1 MVDINIGNGQG
12 ITQAIRDKIGAA
24 NIKNKDAATWQ
35 KVVAEVNSAQNSK
48 SIFKSG
54 DNYTTDSTKLNEKS
68 TYQSNFVVDQGTVT
82 IDDSVWSKIQNLLTG
97 GNETTKAAAE
107 TKQKTLRETAN
118 ENTIGDLKLTK
129 EPVAPDMSLKPN
141 IGHIDVAPQ
150 ATGKQLN
157 RMVNGQK
164 QAIEISHDKDGNK
177 VRYAVNDD
185 GTRGEQLVTVT
196 TAGKNTYVTKS
207 EFDKT
212 VKSALQLGEN
222 DEIPKGLNAEY
233 VSIGG
238 EATLVF
244 KGKDGHVMTGSEVK
258 KFMTDYKKDLYD
270 RTAHGSGEYAGKS
283 IKDITNEVVSK
294 MDYSKLDPS
303 FMETALK
310 QDGVQLNYGGQKYT
324 VQQGNLVDAQGNKFS
339 VQNNKLVPVKT
350 QDALNKANPEK
361 LADTADLSYS
371 AKTELT
377 IDGKKYSVEKDGTL
391 VDAQGNKYDV
401 KDGKPVQKE
410 NDKAALADVDFTK
423 PENVELLSTFY
434 HPNAQL
440 NFGGTMYTVQQDKTL
455 VDAQG
460 NKYKLE
466 NNKPVPIKT
475 SQEPV
480 QTYGKHG
487 NLNVD
492 NDNSGGPFIKNGR
505 LDLE

>member
-1 MVDINIGNGQG
+1 MAEINIGNGQG

-35 KVVAEVNSAQNSK
+35 KVVAEVNNAQNSK

-107 TKQKTLRETAN
+107 TKQKTLSETAN
-118 ENTIGDLKLTK
+118 ENTIGDLNLTK
-129 EPVAPDMSLKPN
+129 EPVDPGMFEKPN
-141 IGHIDVAPQ
+141 IAHVDVNPQ
-150 ATGKQLN
+150 PTENLATGKQLT
-157 RMVNGQK
+157 RMVNGEK
-164 QAIEISHDKDGNK
+164 KTIEISHDKDGNK

-185 GTRGEQLVTVT
+185 GTRGEELVTLT
-196 TAGKNTYVTKS
+196 TTGKNTYQTKS
-207 EFDKT
+207 ELDKT
-212 VKSALQLGEN
+212 VRSSLGLKDGQN
-222 DEIPKGLNAEY
+222 LPDNLKPFY
-233 VSIGG
+233 VEIGG
-238 EATLVF
+238 SPQLMFKSDNGTLTP
-244 KGKDGHVMTGSEVK
+244 KQAAAYCKQHI
-258 KFMTDYKKDLYD
+258 
-270 RTAHGSGEYAGKS
+270 AQGSGEYAGKS

-294 MDYSKLDPS
+294 IDYSKLDPS

-324 VQQGNLVDAQGNKFS
+324 VHQGNLVDAQGNKFS

-350 QDALNKANPEK
+350 
-361 LADTADLSYS
+361 
-371 AKTELT
+371 
-377 IDGKKYSVEKDGTL
+377 
-391 VDAQGNKYDV
+391 
-401 KDGKPVQKE
+401 
-410 NDKAALADVDFTK
+410 
-423 PENVELLSTFY
+423 
-434 HPNAQL
+434 
-440 NFGGTMYTVQQDKTL
+440 
-455 VDAQG
+455 
-460 NKYKLE
+460 
-466 NNKPVPIKT
+466 

-492 NDNSGGPFIKNGR
+492 NDSSGGPFIKSGR

>member
-35 KVVAEVNSAQNSK
+35 KVVAEVNNAQNSK

-68 TYQSNFVVDQGTVT
+68 TYQSNFVVDKGTVT
-82 IDDSVWSKIQNLLTG
+82 IDDSVWAKIQNLLTG
-97 GNETTKAAAE
+97 GNETTKAEAE

-164 QAIEISHDKDGNK
+164 QAIEILHDKDGNK

-258 KFMTDYKKDLYD
+258 RFMTDYKQDLYD

-294 MDYSKLDPS
+294 MDYSKLSPN
-303 FMETALK
+303 FMEAALK

-324 VQQGNLVDAQGNKFS
+324 VQQGN
-339 VQNNKLVPVKT
+339 
-350 QDALNKANPEK
+350 
-361 LADTADLSYS
+361 
-371 AKTELT
+371 
-377 IDGKKYSVEKDGTL
+377 L

-410 NDKAALADVDFTK
+410 NDKAALADVDFTN

-466 NNKPVPIKT
+466 NNKPVPVKT

-492 NDNSGGPFIKNGR
+492 NDSSGGPFIKSR
-505 LDLE
+505 ILDFE

>member
-35 KVVAEVNSAQNSK
+35 KVVAEVNNAQNSK

-68 TYQSNFVVDQGTVT
+68 TFQSNFVVDKGTVT

-97 GNETTKAAAE
+97 GNETTKALSAQPKDE
-107 TKQKTLRETAN
+107 TIKDNNLPEVVVTAN
-118 ENTIGDLKLTK
+118 ELKRTKTITN
-129 EPVAPDMSLKPN
+129 PADMSLKPN

-164 QAIEISHDKDGNK
+164 PAKAIEILHDKDGNK

-212 VKSALQLGEN
+212 VKSVLQLGEN

-258 KFMTDYKKDLYD
+258 KFMTDYKQDLYD

-283 IKDITNEVVSK
+283 IKDITNDVVSK
-294 MDYSKLDPS
+294 IDYSKLSPN
-303 FMETALK
+303 FMEAALK

-324 VQQGNLVDAQGNKFS
+324 VHQGNLVDAQGNKFS

-350 QDALNKANPEK
+350 
-361 LADTADLSYS
+361 
-371 AKTELT
+371 
-377 IDGKKYSVEKDGTL
+377 
-391 VDAQGNKYDV
+391 
-401 KDGKPVQKE
+401 
-410 NDKAALADVDFTK
+410 
-423 PENVELLSTFY
+423 
-434 HPNAQL
+434 
-440 NFGGTMYTVQQDKTL
+440 
-455 VDAQG
+455 
-460 NKYKLE
+460 
-466 NNKPVPIKT
+466 

-492 NDNSGGPFIKNGR
+492 NDSSGGPFIKRGR
-505 LDLE
+505 LDFEE

>member
-107 TKQKTLRETAN
+107 TKQKALRETAN

-129 EPVAPDMSLKPN
+129 EAVAPDMSLKPN

-164 QAIEISHDKDGNK
+164 QAIEILHDKDGNK

-258 KFMTDYKKDLYD
+258 KFMTDYKQDLYD

-294 MDYSKLDPS
+294 MDYSKLSPS

-324 VQQGNLVDAQGNKFS
+324 VQQGNLVDAQGNK
-339 VQNNKLVPVKT
+339 
-350 QDALNKANPEK
+350 
-361 LADTADLSYS
+361 
-371 AKTELT
+371 
-377 IDGKKYSVEKDGTL
+377 
-391 VDAQGNKYDV
+391 YDV

-410 NDKAALADVDFTK
+410 NDKAALADVDFTN

-492 NDNSGGPFIKNGR
+492 NDSSGGPFIKSGR
-505 LDLE
+505 LDFE

>member
-68 TYQSNFVVDQGTVT
+68 TYQSNFVVDKGTVT

-258 KFMTDYKKDLYD
+258 KFMTDYKQDLYD

-324 VQQGNLVDAQGNKFS
+324 VQQGNLVDAQGNK
-339 VQNNKLVPVKT
+339 
-350 QDALNKANPEK
+350 
-361 LADTADLSYS
+361 
-371 AKTELT
+371 
-377 IDGKKYSVEKDGTL
+377 
-391 VDAQGNKYDV
+391 YDV

-410 NDKAALADVDFTK
+410 NDKAALADVDFTN

-492 NDNSGGPFIKNGR
+492 NDSSGGPFIKRGI
-505 LDLE
+505 LDFEE

>member
-129 EPVAPDMSLKPN
+129 EAVDMSLKPN

-164 QAIEISHDKDGNK
+164 QAIEILHDKDGNK

-258 KFMTDYKKDLYD
+258 KFMTDYKQDLYD

-324 VQQGNLVDAQGNKFS
+324 VHQGNLVDAQGNKFS

-350 QDALNKANPEK
+350 
-361 LADTADLSYS
+361 
-371 AKTELT
+371 
-377 IDGKKYSVEKDGTL
+377 
-391 VDAQGNKYDV
+391 
-401 KDGKPVQKE
+401 
-410 NDKAALADVDFTK
+410 
-423 PENVELLSTFY
+423 
-434 HPNAQL
+434 
-440 NFGGTMYTVQQDKTL
+440 
-455 VDAQG
+455 
-460 NKYKLE
+460 
-466 NNKPVPIKT
+466 

-492 NDNSGGPFIKNGR
+492 NDSSGGPFIKSGR

>member
-54 DNYTTDSTKLNEKS
+54 DNYTTDLTKLNEKS

-107 TKQKTLRETAN
+107 TKQKTLSETAN
-118 ENTIGDLKLTK
+118 ENTIGDLNLTK

-164 QAIEISHDKDGNK
+164 QAIEILHDKDGNK

-212 VKSALQLGEN
+212 VKTALQLGEN

-258 KFMTDYKKDLYD
+258 KFMTDYKQDLYD

-294 MDYSKLDPS
+294 IDYSKLSPN
-303 FMETALK
+303 FMEAALK

-324 VQQGNLVDAQGNKFS
+324 VHQGN
-339 VQNNKLVPVKT
+339 
-350 QDALNKANPEK
+350 
-361 LADTADLSYS
+361 
-371 AKTELT
+371 
-377 IDGKKYSVEKDGTL
+377 L

-401 KDGKPVQKE
+401 KDGKLVQKE

-423 PENVELLSTFY
+423 SENVELLSTFY

-492 NDNSGGPFIKNGR
+492 NDSSGGPFIKSGR
-505 LDLE
+505 LDFE

>member
-68 TYQSNFVVDQGTVT
+68 TYQSNFVVDKGTVT

-97 GNETTKAAAE
+97 GNETTKAAVE

-118 ENTIGDLKLTK
+118 ENTIGDLNLTK
-129 EPVAPDMSLKPN
+129 EPVDPGMFEKPN
-141 IGHIDVAPQ
+141 IAHVDVNPQ
-150 ATGKQLN
+150 PTENLATGKQLT
-157 RMVNGQK
+157 RMVNGEK
-164 QAIEISHDKDGNK
+164 KTIEISHDKDGNK

-185 GTRGEQLVTVT
+185 GTRGEELVTLT
-196 TAGKNTYVTKS
+196 TTGKNTYQTKS
-207 EFDKT
+207 ELDKT
-212 VKSALQLGEN
+212 VRSSLGLKDGQN
-222 DEIPKGLNAEY
+222 LPDNLKPFY
-233 VSIGG
+233 VEIGG
-238 EATLVF
+238 SPQLMFKSDNGTLTP
-244 KGKDGHVMTGSEVK
+244 KQAAAYCKQHI
-258 KFMTDYKKDLYD
+258 
-270 RTAHGSGEYAGKS
+270 AQGSGEYAGKS

-294 MDYSKLDPS
+294 MDYSKLDPN

-324 VQQGNLVDAQGNKFS
+324 VHQGNLVDAQGNKFS

-350 QDALNKANPEK
+350 
-361 LADTADLSYS
+361 
-371 AKTELT
+371 
-377 IDGKKYSVEKDGTL
+377 
-391 VDAQGNKYDV
+391 
-401 KDGKPVQKE
+401 
-410 NDKAALADVDFTK
+410 
-423 PENVELLSTFY
+423 
-434 HPNAQL
+434 
-440 NFGGTMYTVQQDKTL
+440 
-455 VDAQG
+455 
-460 NKYKLE
+460 
-466 NNKPVPIKT
+466 

-492 NDNSGGPFIKNGR
+492 NDSSGGPFIKSGR

>member
-1 MVDINIGNGQG
+1 MAEINIGNGQG

-35 KVVAEVNSAQNSK
+35 KVVAEVNNAQNSK

-68 TYQSNFVVDQGTVT
+68 TYQSNFVVDKGTVT
-82 IDDSVWSKIQNLLTG
+82 IDDSVWSKIQNLLRG
-97 GNETTKAAAE
+97 GNETITDNNLKEVVVTADKLNKTK
-107 TKQKTLRETAN
+107 
-118 ENTIGDLKLTK
+118 TITITN
-129 EPVAPDMSLKPN
+129 PPDMSLKPN
-141 IGHIDVAPQ
+141 IGHIDIAPQ

-164 QAIEISHDKDGNK
+164 QAIEILHDKDGNK

-258 KFMTDYKKDLYD
+258 KFMTDYKQDLYD

-294 MDYSKLDPS
+294 MDYSKLSPN
-303 FMETALK
+303 FMEAALK

-324 VQQGNLVDAQGNKFS
+324 VQQGNLVDAQGNK
-339 VQNNKLVPVKT
+339 
-350 QDALNKANPEK
+350 
-361 LADTADLSYS
+361 
-371 AKTELT
+371 
-377 IDGKKYSVEKDGTL
+377 
-391 VDAQGNKYDV
+391 YDV
-401 KDGKPVQKE
+401 KDGKLVQKE

-423 PENVELLSTFY
+423 SENVELLSTFY

-455 VDAQG
+455 VDGQG

-492 NDNSGGPFIKNGR
+492 NDSSGGPFIKSGR

>member
-1 MVDINIGNGQG
+1 MAEINIGNGQG

-35 KVVAEVNSAQNSK
+35 KVVAEVNNAQNSK

-68 TYQSNFVVDQGTVT
+68 TYQSNFVVDKGTVT
-82 IDDSVWSKIQNLLTG
+82 IDDSVWAKIQNLLTG

-118 ENTIGDLKLTK
+118 ENTIGDLNLTK
-129 EPVAPDMSLKPN
+129 EPVDPGMFEKPN
-141 IGHIDVAPQ
+141 IAHVDVNPQ
-150 ATGKQLN
+150 PTENLATGKQLT
-157 RMVNGQK
+157 RMVNGEK
-164 QAIEISHDKDGNK
+164 KTIEISHDKDGNK

-185 GTRGEQLVTVT
+185 GTRGEELVTLT
-196 TAGKNTYVTKS
+196 TTGKNTYQTKS
-207 EFDKT
+207 ELDKT
-212 VKSALQLGEN
+212 VRSSLGLKDGQN
-222 DEIPKGLNAEY
+222 LPDNLKPFY
-233 VSIGG
+233 VEIGG
-238 EATLVF
+238 SPQLMFKSDNGTLTP
-244 KGKDGHVMTGSEVK
+244 KQAAAYCKQHI
-258 KFMTDYKKDLYD
+258 
-270 RTAHGSGEYAGKS
+270 AQGSGEYAGKS

-324 VQQGNLVDAQGNKFS
+324 VHQGNLVDAQGNKFS

-350 QDALNKANPEK
+350 
-361 LADTADLSYS
+361 
-371 AKTELT
+371 
-377 IDGKKYSVEKDGTL
+377 
-391 VDAQGNKYDV
+391 
-401 KDGKPVQKE
+401 
-410 NDKAALADVDFTK
+410 
-423 PENVELLSTFY
+423 
-434 HPNAQL
+434 
-440 NFGGTMYTVQQDKTL
+440 
-455 VDAQG
+455 
-460 NKYKLE
+460 
-466 NNKPVPIKT
+466 

-492 NDNSGGPFIKNGR
+492 NDSSGGPFIKSGR

>member
-1 MVDINIGNGQG
+1 M
-12 ITQAIRDKIGAA
+12 
-24 NIKNKDAATWQ
+24 
-35 KVVAEVNSAQNSK
+35 
-48 SIFKSG
+48 
-54 DNYTTDSTKLNEKS
+54 
-68 TYQSNFVVDQGTVT
+68 
-82 IDDSVWSKIQNLLTG
+82 LTG

-107 TKQKTLRETAN
+107 TKQKTLSETAN
-118 ENTIGDLKLTK
+118 ENTIGDLNLTK
-129 EPVAPDMSLKPN
+129 EPVDPGMFEKPN
-141 IGHIDVAPQ
+141 IAHVDVNPQ
-150 ATGKQLN
+150 PTENLATGKQLT
-157 RMVNGQK
+157 RMVNGEK
-164 QAIEISHDKDGNK
+164 KTIEISHDKDGNK

-258 KFMTDYKKDLYD
+258 NFMTDYKQDLYD

-294 MDYSKLDPS
+294 MDYSKLSPS
-303 FMETALK
+303 FMEAALK

-324 VQQGNLVDAQGNKFS
+324 VHQGNLVDAQGNKFS

-350 QDALNKANPEK
+350 
-361 LADTADLSYS
+361 
-371 AKTELT
+371 
-377 IDGKKYSVEKDGTL
+377 
-391 VDAQGNKYDV
+391 
-401 KDGKPVQKE
+401 
-410 NDKAALADVDFTK
+410 
-423 PENVELLSTFY
+423 
-434 HPNAQL
+434 
-440 NFGGTMYTVQQDKTL
+440 
-455 VDAQG
+455 
-460 NKYKLE
+460 
-466 NNKPVPIKT
+466 

-492 NDNSGGPFIKNGR
+492 NDSSGGPFIKSGR
-505 LDLE
+505 LDFEE

>member
-1 MVDINIGNGQG
+1 MAEINIGNGQG

-35 KVVAEVNSAQNSK
+35 KVVAEVNNAQNSK

-129 EPVAPDMSLKPN
+129 EAVDMSLKPN

-164 QAIEISHDKDGNK
+164 QAIEILHDKDGNK

-258 KFMTDYKKDLYD
+258 KFMTDYKQDLYD

-294 MDYSKLDPS
+294 MDYSKLPPS
-303 FMETALK
+303 FMDTALK

-324 VQQGNLVDAQGNKFS
+324 VQQGN
-339 VQNNKLVPVKT
+339 
-350 QDALNKANPEK
+350 
-361 LADTADLSYS
+361 
-371 AKTELT
+371 
-377 IDGKKYSVEKDGTL
+377 
-391 VDAQGNKYDV
+391 
-401 KDGKPVQKE
+401 
-410 NDKAALADVDFTK
+410 
-423 PENVELLSTFY
+423 
-434 HPNAQL
+434 
-440 NFGGTMYTVQQDKTL
+440 L

-492 NDNSGGPFIKNGR
+492 NDGSGGPFIKSGR
-505 LDLE
+505 LDFE

>member
-68 TYQSNFVVDQGTVT
+68 TYQSNFVVDKGTVT

-107 TKQKTLRETAN
+107 TKQKTLSETAN
-118 ENTIGDLKLTK
+118 ENTIGDLNLTK
-129 EPVAPDMSLKPN
+129 EPVDPGMFEKPN
-141 IGHIDVAPQ
+141 IAHVDVNPQ
-150 ATGKQLN
+150 PTENLATGKQLT
-157 RMVNGQK
+157 RMVNGEK
-164 QAIEISHDKDGNK
+164 KTIEISHDKDGNK

-185 GTRGEQLVTVT
+185 GTRGEELVTLT
-196 TAGKNTYVTKS
+196 TTGKNTYQTKS
-207 EFDKT
+207 ELDKT
-212 VKSALQLGEN
+212 VRSSLGLKDGQN
-222 DEIPKGLNAEY
+222 LPDNLKPFY
-233 VSIGG
+233 VEIGG
-238 EATLVF
+238 SPQLMFKSDNGTLTP
-244 KGKDGHVMTGSEVK
+244 KQAAAYCKQHI
-258 KFMTDYKKDLYD
+258 
-270 RTAHGSGEYAGKS
+270 AQGSGEYAGKS

-294 MDYSKLDPS
+294 MDYSKLSPS
-303 FMETALK
+303 FMEAALK

-350 QDALNKANPEK
+350 
-361 LADTADLSYS
+361 
-371 AKTELT
+371 
-377 IDGKKYSVEKDGTL
+377 
-391 VDAQGNKYDV
+391 
-401 KDGKPVQKE
+401 
-410 NDKAALADVDFTK
+410 
-423 PENVELLSTFY
+423 
-434 HPNAQL
+434 
-440 NFGGTMYTVQQDKTL
+440 
-455 VDAQG
+455 
-460 NKYKLE
+460 
-466 NNKPVPIKT
+466 

-492 NDNSGGPFIKNGR
+492 NDSSGGPFIKSGR

>member
-68 TYQSNFVVDQGTVT
+68 TFQSNFVVDKGTVT

-97 GNETTKAAAE
+97 GNETTKALSAQPKDE
-107 TKQKTLRETAN
+107 TIKDNNLPEVVVTAN
-118 ENTIGDLKLTK
+118 ELKRTKTITN
-129 EPVAPDMSLKPN
+129 PADMSLKPN

-164 QAIEISHDKDGNK
+164 QAIEILHDKDGNK

-212 VKSALQLGEN
+212 VKSVLQLGEN

-258 KFMTDYKKDLYD
+258 KFMTYYKQDLYD

-283 IKDITNEVVSK
+283 IKDITNDVVSK
-294 MDYSKLDPS
+294 IDYSKLSPN
-303 FMETALK
+303 FMEAALK

-324 VQQGNLVDAQGNKFS
+324 VHQGNLVDAQGNKFS

-350 QDALNKANPEK
+350 
-361 LADTADLSYS
+361 
-371 AKTELT
+371 
-377 IDGKKYSVEKDGTL
+377 
-391 VDAQGNKYDV
+391 
-401 KDGKPVQKE
+401 
-410 NDKAALADVDFTK
+410 
-423 PENVELLSTFY
+423 
-434 HPNAQL
+434 
-440 NFGGTMYTVQQDKTL
+440 
-455 VDAQG
+455 
-460 NKYKLE
+460 
-466 NNKPVPIKT
+466 

-492 NDNSGGPFIKNGR
+492 NDSSGGPFIKRGR
-505 LDLE
+505 LHFEE

>member
-107 TKQKTLRETAN
+107 TKQKTLSETAN
-118 ENTIGDLKLTK
+118 ENTIGDLNLTK
-129 EPVAPDMSLKPN
+129 EPVDPGMFEKPN
-141 IGHIDVAPQ
+141 IAHVDVNPQ
-150 ATGKQLN
+150 PTENLATGKQLT
-157 RMVNGQK
+157 RMVNGEK
-164 QAIEISHDKDGNK
+164 KTIEISHDKDGNK
-177 VRYAVNDD
+177 VRYAVNGD

-196 TAGKNTYVTKS
+196 TAGKNTYQTKS
-207 EFDKT
+207 ELDKT
-212 VKSALQLGEN
+212 VRSSLGLKDGQN
-222 DEIPKGLNAEY
+222 LPDNLKPFY
-233 VSIGG
+233 VEIGG
-238 EATLVF
+238 SPQLMFKSDNGTLTP
-244 KGKDGHVMTGSEVK
+244 KQAAAYCKQHI
-258 KFMTDYKKDLYD
+258 
-270 RTAHGSGEYAGKS
+270 AQGSGEYAGKS

-294 MDYSKLDPS
+294 IDYSKLSPS
-303 FMETALK
+303 FMEAALK

-324 VQQGNLVDAQGNKFS
+324 VQQGN
-339 VQNNKLVPVKT
+339 
-350 QDALNKANPEK
+350 
-361 LADTADLSYS
+361 
-371 AKTELT
+371 
-377 IDGKKYSVEKDGTL
+377 L

-410 NDKAALADVDFTK
+410 NDKAALADVDFTN

-492 NDNSGGPFIKNGR
+492 NDSSGGPFIKSGR
-505 LDLE
+505 LDFE

>member
-1 MVDINIGNGQG
+1 MAEINIGNGQG

-68 TYQSNFVVDQGTVT
+68 TYQSNFVVDKGTVT

-107 TKQKTLRETAN
+107 TKQKTLSETAN
-118 ENTIGDLKLTK
+118 ENTIGDLNLTK
-129 EPVAPDMSLKPN
+129 EPVDPGMFEKPN
-141 IGHIDVAPQ
+141 IAHVDVNPQ
-150 ATGKQLN
+150 PTENLATGKQLT
-157 RMVNGQK
+157 RMVNGEK
-164 QAIEISHDKDGNK
+164 KTIEISHDKDGNK

-185 GTRGEQLVTVT
+185 GTRGEELVTLT
-196 TAGKNTYVTKS
+196 TTGKNTYQTKS
-207 EFDKT
+207 ELDKT
-212 VKSALQLGEN
+212 VRSSLGLKDGQN
-222 DEIPKGLNAEY
+222 LPDNLKPFY
-233 VSIGG
+233 VEIGG
-238 EATLVF
+238 SPQLMFKSDNGTLTP
-244 KGKDGHVMTGSEVK
+244 KQAAAYCKQHI
-258 KFMTDYKKDLYD
+258 
-270 RTAHGSGEYAGKS
+270 AQGSGEYAGKS

-294 MDYSKLDPS
+294 MDYSKLDPN

-324 VQQGNLVDAQGNKFS
+324 VHQGNLVDAQGNKFS

-350 QDALNKANPEK
+350 
-361 LADTADLSYS
+361 
-371 AKTELT
+371 
-377 IDGKKYSVEKDGTL
+377 
-391 VDAQGNKYDV
+391 
-401 KDGKPVQKE
+401 
-410 NDKAALADVDFTK
+410 
-423 PENVELLSTFY
+423 
-434 HPNAQL
+434 
-440 NFGGTMYTVQQDKTL
+440 
-455 VDAQG
+455 
-460 NKYKLE
+460 
-466 NNKPVPIKT
+466 

-492 NDNSGGPFIKNGR
+492 NDSSGGPFIKRGI

>member
-1 MVDINIGNGQG
+1 MAEINIGNGQG

-68 TYQSNFVVDQGTVT
+68 TYQSNFVVDKGTVT
-82 IDDSVWSKIQNLLTG
+82 IDDSVWAKIQNLLTG

-129 EPVAPDMSLKPN
+129 EAVAPDMSLKPN

-164 QAIEISHDKDGNK
+164 QAIEILHDKDGNK

-212 VKSALQLGEN
+212 VKTALQLGEN

-258 KFMTDYKKDLYD
+258 KFMTDYKQDLYD

-294 MDYSKLDPS
+294 MDYSKLSPN
-303 FMETALK
+303 FMEAALK

-324 VQQGNLVDAQGNKFS
+324 VQQGNLVDAQGNK
-339 VQNNKLVPVKT
+339 
-350 QDALNKANPEK
+350 
-361 LADTADLSYS
+361 
-371 AKTELT
+371 
-377 IDGKKYSVEKDGTL
+377 
-391 VDAQGNKYDV
+391 YDV
-401 KDGKPVQKE
+401 KDGKLVQKE

-423 PENVELLSTFY
+423 SENVELLSTFY

-455 VDAQG
+455 VDGQG

-492 NDNSGGPFIKNGR
+492 NDSSGGPFIKSGR
-505 LDLE
+505 LDFE

>member
-68 TYQSNFVVDQGTVT
+68 TFQSNFVVDKGTVT

-97 GNETTKAAAE
+97 GNETTKALSAQPKDE
-107 TKQKTLRETAN
+107 TIKDNNLQEVVVTAN
-118 ENTIGDLKLTK
+118 ELKRTKTITN
-129 EPVAPDMSLKPN
+129 PADMSLKPN

-164 QAIEISHDKDGNK
+164 QAIEILHDKDGNK

-185 GTRGEQLVTVT
+185 GTRGEELVTLT
-196 TAGKNTYVTKS
+196 TTGKNTYQTKS
-207 EFDKT
+207 ELDKT
-212 VKSALQLGEN
+212 VRSSLGLKDGQN
-222 DEIPKGLNAEY
+222 LPDNLKPFY
-233 VSIGG
+233 VEIGG
-238 EATLVF
+238 SPQLMFKSDNGTLTP
-244 KGKDGHVMTGSEVK
+244 KQAAAYCKQHI
-258 KFMTDYKKDLYD
+258 
-270 RTAHGSGEYAGKS
+270 AQGSGEYAGKS

-294 MDYSKLDPS
+294 MDYSKLDPN
-303 FMETALK
+303 FMKAALK

-324 VQQGNLVDAQGNKFS
+324 VHQGNLVDAQGNKFS

-350 QDALNKANPEK
+350 
-361 LADTADLSYS
+361 
-371 AKTELT
+371 
-377 IDGKKYSVEKDGTL
+377 
-391 VDAQGNKYDV
+391 
-401 KDGKPVQKE
+401 
-410 NDKAALADVDFTK
+410 
-423 PENVELLSTFY
+423 
-434 HPNAQL
+434 
-440 NFGGTMYTVQQDKTL
+440 
-455 VDAQG
+455 
-460 NKYKLE
+460 
-466 NNKPVPIKT
+466 

-492 NDNSGGPFIKNGR
+492 NDSSGGPFIKRGR
-505 LDLE
+505 LDFEE

>member
-1 MVDINIGNGQG
+1 MAEINIGNGQG

-35 KVVAEVNSAQNSK
+35 KVVAEVNNAQNSK

-54 DNYTTDSTKLNEKS
+54 DNYTTDSTKLSEKS

-107 TKQKTLRETAN
+107 TKQKTLSETAN
-118 ENTIGDLKLTK
+118 ENTIGDLNLTK
-129 EPVAPDMSLKPN
+129 EPVDPGMFEKPN
-141 IGHIDVAPQ
+141 IAHVDVNPQ
-150 ATGKQLN
+150 PTENLATGKQLT

-185 GTRGEQLVTVT
+185 GTRGEELVTLT
-196 TAGKNTYVTKS
+196 TTGKNTYQTKS
-207 EFDKT
+207 ELDKT
-212 VKSALQLGEN
+212 VRSSLGLKDGQN
-222 DEIPKGLNAEY
+222 LPDNLKPFY
-233 VSIGG
+233 VEIGG
-238 EATLVF
+238 SPQLMFKSDNGTLTP
-244 KGKDGHVMTGSEVK
+244 KQAAAYCKQHI
-258 KFMTDYKKDLYD
+258 
-270 RTAHGSGEYAGKS
+270 AQGSGEYAGKS

-324 VQQGNLVDAQGNKFS
+324 VHQGNLVDAQGNKFS

-350 QDALNKANPEK
+350 
-361 LADTADLSYS
+361 
-371 AKTELT
+371 
-377 IDGKKYSVEKDGTL
+377 
-391 VDAQGNKYDV
+391 
-401 KDGKPVQKE
+401 
-410 NDKAALADVDFTK
+410 
-423 PENVELLSTFY
+423 
-434 HPNAQL
+434 
-440 NFGGTMYTVQQDKTL
+440 
-455 VDAQG
+455 
-460 NKYKLE
+460 
-466 NNKPVPIKT
+466 

-492 NDNSGGPFIKNGR
+492 NDSSGGPFIKSGR
-505 LDLE
+505 LDFE

>member
-1 MVDINIGNGQG
+1 MAEINIRNGQG

-35 KVVAEVNSAQNSK
+35 KVVAEVNNAQNSK

-97 GNETTKAAAE
+97 SSNETPKAAAE
-107 TKQKTLRETAN
+107 TKQKTLSETAN
-118 ENTIGDLKLTK
+118 ENTIGDLNLTK
-129 EPVAPDMSLKPN
+129 EPVDPGMFEKPN
-141 IGHIDVAPQ
+141 IAHVDVNPQ
-150 ATGKQLN
+150 PTENLATGKQLT
-157 RMVNGQK
+157 RMVNGEK
-164 QAIEISHDKDGNK
+164 KTIEISHDKDGNK

-222 DEIPKGLNAEY
+222 DEIPKGLNPEY

-258 KFMTDYKKDLYD
+258 KFMTDYKQDLYD

-294 MDYSKLDPS
+294 MDYSKLSPS
-303 FMETALK
+303 FMEAALK

-350 QDALNKANPEK
+350 
-361 LADTADLSYS
+361 
-371 AKTELT
+371 
-377 IDGKKYSVEKDGTL
+377 
-391 VDAQGNKYDV
+391 
-401 KDGKPVQKE
+401 
-410 NDKAALADVDFTK
+410 
-423 PENVELLSTFY
+423 
-434 HPNAQL
+434 
-440 NFGGTMYTVQQDKTL
+440 
-455 VDAQG
+455 
-460 NKYKLE
+460 
-466 NNKPVPIKT
+466 

-492 NDNSGGPFIKNGR
+492 NDSSGGPFIKSGR
-505 LDLE
+505 LDFE

>member
-118 ENTIGDLKLTK
+118 ENTIGDLNLTK

-164 QAIEISHDKDGNK
+164 QAIEILHDKDGNK

-258 KFMTDYKKDLYD
+258 KFMTDYKQDLYD

-294 MDYSKLDPS
+294 MDYSKLSPN
-303 FMETALK
+303 FMEAALK

-324 VQQGNLVDAQGNKFS
+324 VQQGN
-339 VQNNKLVPVKT
+339 
-350 QDALNKANPEK
+350 
-361 LADTADLSYS
+361 
-371 AKTELT
+371 
-377 IDGKKYSVEKDGTL
+377 L

-410 NDKAALADVDFTK
+410 NDKAALADVDFTN

-466 NNKPVPIKT
+466 NNKPVPVKT

-492 NDNSGGPFIKNGR
+492 NDSSGGPFIKSR
-505 LDLE
+505 ILDFE

>member
-68 TYQSNFVVDQGTVT
+68 TYQSNFVVDKGTVT

-129 EPVAPDMSLKPN
+129 EPVDPGMFEKPN
-141 IGHIDVAPQ
+141 IAHVDVNPQ
-150 ATGKQLN
+150 PTENLATGKQLT
-157 RMVNGQK
+157 RMVNGEK
-164 QAIEISHDKDGNK
+164 KTIEISHDKDGNK
-177 VRYAVNDD
+177 VRYAVNGD
-185 GTRGEQLVTVT
+185 GTRGEELVTLT
-196 TAGKNTYVTKS
+196 TTGKNTYQTKS
-207 EFDKT
+207 ELDKT
-212 VKSALQLGEN
+212 VRSSLGLKDGQN
-222 DEIPKGLNAEY
+222 LPDNLKPFY
-233 VSIGG
+233 VEIGG
-238 EATLVF
+238 SPQLMFKSDNGTLTP
-244 KGKDGHVMTGSEVK
+244 KQAAAYCKQHI
-258 KFMTDYKKDLYD
+258 
-270 RTAHGSGEYAGKS
+270 AQGSGEYAGKS

-294 MDYSKLDPS
+294 MDYSKLSPN
-303 FMETALK
+303 FMKAALK

-324 VQQGNLVDAQGNKFS
+324 VHQGNLVDAQGNKFS

-350 QDALNKANPEK
+350 
-361 LADTADLSYS
+361 
-371 AKTELT
+371 
-377 IDGKKYSVEKDGTL
+377 
-391 VDAQGNKYDV
+391 
-401 KDGKPVQKE
+401 
-410 NDKAALADVDFTK
+410 
-423 PENVELLSTFY
+423 
-434 HPNAQL
+434 
-440 NFGGTMYTVQQDKTL
+440 
-455 VDAQG
+455 
-460 NKYKLE
+460 
-466 NNKPVPIKT
+466 

-492 NDNSGGPFIKNGR
+492 NDGSSGPFIKRGI
-505 LDLE
+505 LDFE

>member
-68 TYQSNFVVDQGTVT
+68 TYQSNFVVDKGTVT

-118 ENTIGDLKLTK
+118 ENTIGDLNLTK
-129 EPVAPDMSLKPN
+129 EPVDPGMFEKPN
-141 IGHIDVAPQ
+141 IAHVDVNPQ
-150 ATGKQLN
+150 PTENLATGKQLT
-157 RMVNGQK
+157 RMVNGEK
-164 QAIEISHDKDGNK
+164 KTIEISHDKDGNK

-185 GTRGEQLVTVT
+185 GTRGEELVTLT
-196 TAGKNTYVTKS
+196 TTGKNTYQTKS
-207 EFDKT
+207 ELDKT
-212 VKSALQLGEN
+212 VRSSLGLKDGQN
-222 DEIPKGLNAEY
+222 LPDNLKPFY
-233 VSIGG
+233 VEIGG
-238 EATLVF
+238 SPQLMFKSDNGTLTP
-244 KGKDGHVMTGSEVK
+244 KQAAAYCKQHI
-258 KFMTDYKKDLYD
+258 
-270 RTAHGSGEYAGKS
+270 AQGSGEYAGKS

-294 MDYSKLDPS
+294 MDYSKLDPN
-303 FMETALK
+303 FMDTALK

-350 QDALNKANPEK
+350 
-361 LADTADLSYS
+361 
-371 AKTELT
+371 
-377 IDGKKYSVEKDGTL
+377 
-391 VDAQGNKYDV
+391 
-401 KDGKPVQKE
+401 
-410 NDKAALADVDFTK
+410 
-423 PENVELLSTFY
+423 
-434 HPNAQL
+434 
-440 NFGGTMYTVQQDKTL
+440 
-455 VDAQG
+455 
-460 NKYKLE
+460 
-466 NNKPVPIKT
+466 

-492 NDNSGGPFIKNGR
+492 NDSSGGPFIKSGR

>member
-68 TYQSNFVVDQGTVT
+68 TFQSNFVVDKGTVT

-97 GNETTKAAAE
+97 GNETTKALSAQPKDE
-107 TKQKTLRETAN
+107 TIKDNNLQEVVVTAN
-118 ENTIGDLKLTK
+118 ELKRTKTITN
-129 EPVAPDMSLKPN
+129 PADMSLKPN

-164 QAIEISHDKDGNK
+164 QAIEILHDKDGNK

-185 GTRGEQLVTVT
+185 GTRGEELVTVT
-196 TAGKNTYVTKS
+196 TAGKNTYQTKS
-207 EFDKT
+207 ELDKT
-212 VKSALQLGEN
+212 VRSSLGLKDGQN
-222 DEIPKGLNAEY
+222 LPDNLKPFY
-233 VSIGG
+233 VEIGG
-238 EATLVF
+238 SPQLMFKSDNGTLTP
-244 KGKDGHVMTGSEVK
+244 KQAAAYCKQHI
-258 KFMTDYKKDLYD
+258 
-270 RTAHGSGEYAGKS
+270 AQGSGEYAGKS

-324 VQQGNLVDAQGNKFS
+324 VHQGNLVDAQGNKFS

-350 QDALNKANPEK
+350 
-361 LADTADLSYS
+361 
-371 AKTELT
+371 
-377 IDGKKYSVEKDGTL
+377 
-391 VDAQGNKYDV
+391 
-401 KDGKPVQKE
+401 
-410 NDKAALADVDFTK
+410 
-423 PENVELLSTFY
+423 
-434 HPNAQL
+434 
-440 NFGGTMYTVQQDKTL
+440 
-455 VDAQG
+455 
-460 NKYKLE
+460 
-466 NNKPVPIKT
+466 

-492 NDNSGGPFIKNGR
+492 NDSSGGPFIKRGR
-505 LDLE
+505 LDFEE

>member
-1 MVDINIGNGQG
+1 MF
-12 ITQAIRDKIGAA
+12 
-24 NIKNKDAATWQ
+24 
-35 KVVAEVNSAQNSK
+35 E
-48 SIFKSG
+48 
-54 DNYTTDSTKLNEKS
+54 
-68 TYQSNFVVDQGTVT
+68 
-82 IDDSVWSKIQNLLTG
+82 
-97 GNETTKAAAE
+97 
-107 TKQKTLRETAN
+107 
-118 ENTIGDLKLTK
+118 
-129 EPVAPDMSLKPN
+129 KPN
-141 IGHIDVAPQ
+141 IAHVDVNPQ
-150 ATGKQLN
+150 PTENLATGKQLT
-157 RMVNGQK
+157 RMVNGEK
-164 QAIEISHDKDGNK
+164 KTIEISHDKDGNK

-238 EATLVF
+238 EASLVF

-258 KFMTDYKKDLYD
+258 KFMTDYKQDLYD

-294 MDYSKLDPS
+294 MDYSKLSPS
-303 FMETALK
+303 FMEAALK

-350 QDALNKANPEK
+350 
-361 LADTADLSYS
+361 
-371 AKTELT
+371 
-377 IDGKKYSVEKDGTL
+377 
-391 VDAQGNKYDV
+391 
-401 KDGKPVQKE
+401 
-410 NDKAALADVDFTK
+410 
-423 PENVELLSTFY
+423 
-434 HPNAQL
+434 
-440 NFGGTMYTVQQDKTL
+440 
-455 VDAQG
+455 
-460 NKYKLE
+460 
-466 NNKPVPIKT
+466 

-492 NDNSGGPFIKNGR
+492 NDSSGGPFIKSGR

>member
-1 MVDINIGNGQG
+1 MAEINIRNGQG

-35 KVVAEVNSAQNSK
+35 KVVAEVNNAQNSK

-97 GNETTKAAAE
+97 GNETTKAATE

-118 ENTIGDLKLTK
+118 ENTIGDLNLTK
-129 EPVAPDMSLKPN
+129 EPVAPDTSLKPN

-164 QAIEISHDKDGNK
+164 QAIEILHDKDGNK
-177 VRYAVNDD
+177 VRYAVNDN

-222 DEIPKGLNAEY
+222 DEIPKGLNPEY

-258 KFMTDYKKDLYD
+258 KFMTDYKQDLYD

-294 MDYSKLDPS
+294 MDYSKLDPN
-303 FMETALK
+303 FMEAALK

-324 VQQGNLVDAQGNKFS
+324 VQQGNLVDAQGNK
-339 VQNNKLVPVKT
+339 
-350 QDALNKANPEK
+350 
-361 LADTADLSYS
+361 
-371 AKTELT
+371 
-377 IDGKKYSVEKDGTL
+377 
-391 VDAQGNKYDV
+391 YDV
-401 KDGKPVQKE
+401 KDGKLVQKE

-434 HPNAQL
+434 HTNAQL

-466 NNKPVPIKT
+466 NNKPVPVKT

-492 NDNSGGPFIKNGR
+492 NDSSGGPFIKSGR
-505 LDLE
+505 LDFE